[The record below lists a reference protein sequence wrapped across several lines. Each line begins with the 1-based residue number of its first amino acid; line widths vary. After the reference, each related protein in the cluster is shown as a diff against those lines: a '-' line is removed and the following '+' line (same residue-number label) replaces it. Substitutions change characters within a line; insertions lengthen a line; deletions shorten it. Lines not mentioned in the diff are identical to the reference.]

1 MSSCDSLY
9 MPDEWTATTQEL
21 LVAVSTDSDLYL
33 QKMPGNC
40 RNISDEVWSGIH
52 VGDKAAAKNTFYLK
66 KVGVTHVLN
75 TAEGQT
81 SGTVDTDQRFY
92 KPFGIKYKGL
102 KLLDVSQTNISI
114 HFNEVADFIDEA
126 IAGGGKILVNCHM
139 GVSRSSAAVL
149 AYLML
154 RHQMTAVEALI
165 EVRKHRD
172 VRPNDGFLRQLAE
185 LDNKLRK
192 ERGLLVK

>member
-1 MSSCDSLY
+1 MWTVFKELQTVLQAPVIEKRVVTILKDDSGRRVDMTEIRTNLFLG
-9 MPDEWTATTQEL
+9 DE
-21 LVAVSTDSDLYL
+21 
-33 QKMPGNC
+33 G
-40 RNISDEVWSGIH
+40 
-52 VGDKAAAKNTFYLK
+52 AAKNTFYLK
-66 KVGVTHVLN
+66 KVGCTHVLN

-81 SGTVDTDQRFY
+81 SGTVDTNEKFY

-102 KLLDVSQTNISI
+102 KLLDVSQTNIAI
-114 HFNEVADFIDEA
+114 HFDAVADFIDEA
-126 IAGGGKILVNCHM
+126 VLGGGKILVNCQM

-165 EVRKHRD
+165 EVRKKRD